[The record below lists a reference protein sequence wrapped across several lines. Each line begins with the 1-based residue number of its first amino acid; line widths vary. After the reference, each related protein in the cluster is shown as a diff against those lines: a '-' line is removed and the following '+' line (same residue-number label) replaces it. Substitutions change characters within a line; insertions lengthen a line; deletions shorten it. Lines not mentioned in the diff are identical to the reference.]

1 MDFFFDGVALEVKV
15 SRRTHV
21 HHVSQRQIDLPVGEH
36 KAYLLS
42 IWQLSLGP
50 GLALVLLGVTFSL
63 LGDGLADLF
72 RAKQ

>member
-1 MDFFFDGVALEVKV
+1 MIAEG
-15 SRRTHV
+15 
-21 HHVSQRQIDLPVGEH
+21 Q
-36 KAYLLS
+36 AYLLS
-42 IWQLSLGP
+42 NWQLSLVP